1 MINLQDLTN
10 PIKQAIDA
18 LEEIIDLVR
27 DVTHGEYIPD
37 YFTTQPCEIALKALR
52 EYQGEWISVEDKPVP
67 IDEKVML
74 CFPLA
79 NGEYYI
85 CSGYVSL
92 EDGGVWADNDVGEI
106 GYPACDISHWQ
117 PLPEPPMNKGE

>member
-1 MINLQDLTN
+1 MINLQNLTN

-52 EYQGEWISVEDKPVP
+52 EYQDDWISVDN
-67 IDEKVML
+67 IDFDCDTFVLGWSATKGHIKVMYDTTRKE
-74 CFPLA
+74 F
-79 NGEYYI
+79 GRMD
-85 CSGYVSL
+85 S
-92 EDGGVWADNDVGEI
+92 I
-106 GYPACDISHWQ
+106 GYWHTENITHWQ
-117 PLPEPPMNKGE
+117 SLPEPPMNKGDE